1 MVALPVDF
9 SALTGVIQASSFD
22 QNFVALNAKFGQLTA
37 ADISPNAGILPTQLS
52 APYAF
57 RDIVFDLTDRGA
69 GAAGTWLS
77 TPVSYTLDAAP
88 TQLVRRRIRGN
99 PGQVIYLCEIEIYAE
114 SVGVPGTAVPQV
126 QVWKNGSIL
135 AGCTFNLDT
144 SNDFFVVRR
153 SSPKVNPLFA
163 FVDNDILSYYLG
175 YSDAAGADPTTRR
188 IQVREHW
195 KEQLG
200 T

>member
-22 QNFVALNAKFGQLTA
+22 QNFVALNAKFGQLTS

-57 RDIVFDLTDRGA
+57 RDIVFDLVDHGNGA
-69 GAAGTWLS
+69 TWATLS
-77 TPVSYTLDAAP
+77 PYTLSAAP
-88 TQLVRRRIRGN
+88 ALTVRRRIRGN
-99 PGQVIYLCEIEIYAE
+99 PGQVIYLCEIEIYIE
-114 SVGVPGTAVPQV
+114 DQTVGSTGGVPQI
-126 QVWKNGSIL
+126 QVWKNGSL
-135 AGCTFNLDT
+135 LSGCTFNLDT
-144 SNDFFVVRR
+144 DNDFFVVRR
-153 SSPKVNPLFA
+153 SSPKTNPLFA
-163 FVDNDILSYYLG
+163 FVDNDIISYYVG
-175 YSDAAGADPTTRR
+175 FSDAAGTDPTTRR

>member
-57 RDIVFDLTDRGA
+57 RDIVFDLVDHGDGA
-69 GAAGTWLS
+69 TWS
-77 TPVSYTLDAAP
+77 TKTAITLDAAP
-88 TQLVRRRIRGN
+88 ALTMRRRVRGN

-153 SSPKVNPLFA
+153 PSPKVNPLFA

-188 IQVREHW
+188 IQVHEHW

>member
-22 QNFVALNAKFGQLTA
+22 QNFVALNAKFGQLTS

-57 RDIVFDLTDRGA
+57 RDIVFDLVDHGNGA
-69 GAAGTWLS
+69 TWS
-77 TPVSYTLDAAP
+77 AKTVVTLDAAP
-88 TQLVRRRIRGN
+88 ALTMRRRVRGN
-99 PGQVIYLCEIEIYAE
+99 PGQVIYLCEIEVYAE
-114 SVGVPGTAVPQV
+114 AIVAGSSSSVPQV
-126 QVWKNGSIL
+126 QVYKNGSPL
-135 AGCTFNLDT
+135 SGCTFNLDT

-153 SSPKVNPLFA
+153 SSPKTNPLFA
-163 FVDNDILSYYLG
+163 FVDNDIISYYVG
-175 YSDAAGADPTTRR
+175 FSDAAGTDPTTRR